1 MKSAPLSDV
10 DVARM
15 VSELKYPFNLLFYL
29 GVKTGLRISELLS
42 IKDCDLIEKT
52 GEIKK
57 EVYIPRRNVK
67 GKITSRY
74 VKLNTASRCEIAEM
88 VSGKK
93 FTHGY
98 LFPLSRFTVYR
109 EFERIRKKLGIET
122 KVATHGMRKSFAVKV
137 YALSGKDIVM
147 TQKALGHSSVNS
159 TIYYLEVDAGKL
171 NEILEQI

>member
-1 MKSAPLSDV
+1 MKSSPLSDT
-10 DVARM
+10 DVNRM
-15 VSELKYPFNLLFYL
+15 VDGLKYPFNLLFYL

-42 IKDCDLIEKT
+42 IKDCDLIDT
-52 GEIKK
+52 SGEIKS

-67 GKITSRY
+67 GKVTSRY
-74 VKLNTASRCEIAEM
+74 VKLSSASRCKIA
-88 VSGKK
+88 SIINGRN

-109 EFERIRKKLGIET
+109 EFERVRKKLGVET

-159 TIYYLEVDAGKL
+159 TIYYLEVDANKL
-171 NEILEQI
+171 NEILERI